1 MSNIIEATSLDKT
14 YQMPRQK
21 ILLVDDEP
29 DILELIRYNLL
40 LEGYEVHTASNG
52 QEGLETALRI
62 RPDLILLDVMM
73 PVLDGIETCALL
85 RKEPSLS
92 DCIIAFLT
100 ARGEDYSELAGFN
113 SGADDYITKPVKPKV
128 LVSRIKAILRRIKG
142 PQPLELIE
150 KHGISVDRDRYMV
163 LQHGK
168 EMTLPKKEFELL
180 NLLWEVP
187 GKVFTR
193 EAILAKV
200 WGTQVVVGD
209 RTIDVHIRKLRAKL
223 GDELFVTVKG
233 IGYKFGQ

>member
-73 PVLDGIETCALL
+73 PVLDGMETCALL

-92 DCIIAFLT
+92 DCIIAFLNE
-100 ARGEDYSELAGFN
+100 AACN
-113 SGADDYITKPVKPKV
+113 SST
-128 LVSRIKAILRRIKG
+128 
-142 PQPLELIE
+142 
-150 KHGISVDRDRYMV
+150 
-163 LQHGK
+163 GK
-168 EMTLPKKEFELL
+168 LLPS
-180 NLLWEVP
+180 N
-187 GKVFTR
+187 
-193 EAILAKV
+193 
-200 WGTQVVVGD
+200 
-209 RTIDVHIRKLRAKL
+209 AKL
-223 GDELFVTVKG
+223 FKVEMGIPGGCAIIEFV
-233 IGYKFGQ
+233 FS